1 MNQEEALIFSSISLV
16 LSIILS
22 YLSWR
27 RYERSKSLMWFFW
40 FLGFVFYFIAALEQE
55 IFAIGYCNYILAA
68 IYVFIVAE
76 LVLVLSLGSVQQ
88 VPEKWRKI
96 YYYYSAFATAVL
108 IITIVYKPF
117 TIVVNYAT
125 TNFPELPT
133 SASSMVTIP
142 ASGLIL
148 FLAARA
154 LLFKGNKVKMISTI
168 LAIVILGFGGM
179 LSASGFVLALYLSQ
193 IIGMS
198 LFLYGIS

>member
-117 TIVVNYAT
+117 TIVVNYAP

>member
-16 LSIILS
+16 LSIALV

-55 IFAIGYCNYILAA
+55 IFALGYCNYPLAA
-68 IYVFIVAE
+68 IYMFIVAE

-88 VPEKWRKI
+88 VPEKWKKI

-117 TIVVNYAT
+117 TIVVDYT
-125 TNFPELPT
+125 PTNFPALPAG
-133 SASSMVTIP
+133 ASSMVTIP

-154 LLFKGNKVKMISTI
+154 LLFKGNKAKMISTI

-179 LSASGFVLALYLSQ
+179 LSASGFILALYLSQ
-193 IIGMS
+193 IFGMS